1 MALEVTSLTMEGAVD
16 LIVAAPIKLGFIDA
30 FETVTFESR
39 LRLAADAFYQA
50 RKVAREYALTSPFSD
65 VAERI
70 QSLTAYRIGVV
81 DTFPKRTFY
90 LSVTFD
96 RSWED
101 YMRLVWSTFGNF
113 LDVLLCNCEGYVP
126 AGDNTYDRYIQWIR
140 EHQVDSVLFDQVLPV
155 TLTDQSY
162 LVKMEQLQRRGGT
175 GGNDFALATI
185 VADDPVKLAQK
196 AVDDAVAGLADQREF
211 YTLGLE
217 ALTALHRL
225 ADLYPP
231 DRPNGEHRYLIRAA
245 HDLLQGWDTT
255 AARTYVR
262 DPYTAIFAWYERAVP
277 PPPVVPADPPIDTK
291 EVQAGILTS
300 LDDIA
305 DGEPIERGYLL
316 MFGVFD
322 ATAARQ
328 YIARFAS
335 AVSWD
340 GDSAPRSIDVG
351 NQSFPGFAFIN
362 VGFTYPGLRNLLL
375 SDAVTKNLPKEFRE
389 GYESRAPLLGDEQRN
404 HPRRWSPPP
413 RFAFP
418 DKPPVDLN
426 EVDFILQLRV
436 PGTPQDIDEPIGNT
450 WAALAA
456 SKNPLAIV
464 LHQLNQTGAVEA
476 AGVRLLAIETLW
488 RDVTSQAGGP
498 LIKQEVFGHRDDIS
512 QPVPLGRKAS
522 AGVQTV
528 TGDQVSLGEVVRG
541 YANDRGDPAPQDD
554 PRTKAANDF
563 MRNGTFQVIRK
574 MSQDV
579 GALDAFLKDPQSNGA
594 AAAMKGDD
602 LLARMFGRTKDGVA
616 LADPARVP
624 GGNAFNYLKDPDGIQ
639 CPLQAHVRRANP
651 RIAQGAPH
659 AGKVSPPTPRIVRR
673 SMSYGS
679 RTPAEGQERGSMFMA
694 FNASLAEQ
702 YEVIQRWIN
711 GGNSTG
717 VSSSQNDPVIG
728 VFPAQGVKTFRFATD
743 TDVVRVDIE
752 KPFVALQWGLYLF
765 MPSKTT
771 LKTICDFTATVKETL
786 GDPDNGEK
794 IIKEILRL
802 PAADQALAWQIYMQD
817 FTTKDF
823 TQRSDTPDVWA
834 AIRKNHGSVMRMAN
848 QVVVANKELEL
859 EVLRDA
865 KRFSVSEQGRRLNQS
880 MGPIFVGYD
889 PGELYN
895 EESRAANYV
904 LSNISQEEGFGIGIN
919 IVTEMFSGI
928 FSGALV
934 KKLKYA
940 ELDLK
945 SDFVDFFLSI
955 YCYTV
960 FGIPDDQAP
969 KSPPPYLFSSPPYT
983 LPAAAFFASMNWNWV
998 ADPKR
1003 TPVCPGDF
1011 IAPSRYSFF
1020 PDPTPA
1026 VTQYGQRHG
1035 QGVRAAAKA
1044 YIDWRRPPSPVGAAP
1059 PPPPPPR
1066 NLPPLGIVGEQ
1077 LNALIADNDLLARNL
1092 SGIMLGG
1099 VPTLQGN
1106 LENILFDWIENKTL
1120 WRVQEALFNL
1130 GPVTGESL
1138 AESDAESLYN
1148 WTSKYVLPL
1157 VTKAMQKRPV
1167 PDLMYRTATEDT
1179 TVGGMKVIAG
1189 EKVVI
1194 SVGSAMQEQYE
1205 KQEWSDVSAVFGGL
1219 REGADWPVHAC
1230 PAYNLAMGTIM
1241 GVIVGLL
1248 QAGRLEALPGP
1259 LRLRVYPPT

>member
-39 LRLAADAFYQA
+39 LRLAGDAFYQA

-70 QSLTAYRIGVV
+70 QSLTAYRIGIV

-96 RSWED
+96 RSWEE
-101 YMRLVWSTFGNF
+101 YMRLVWSTLGNF

-126 AGDNTYDRYIQWIR
+126 AGDNTYDQYIRWIR

-162 LVKMEQLQRRGGT
+162 LVKMEQLQRKGGIS
-175 GGNDFALATI
+175 GDDHALATI
-185 VADDPVKLAQK
+185 VADDPVKLAK
-196 AVDDAVAGLADQREF
+196 EVLDDAVAGATDPREF
-211 YTLGLE
+211 YTLALE

-225 ADLYPP
+225 TDLYPP

-245 HDLLQGWDTT
+245 HDLLQGWDAT
-255 AARTYVR
+255 AAPSYVR
-262 DPYTAIFAWYERAVP
+262 EPYKEIFEWYKGYVP
-277 PPPVVPADPPIDTK
+277 PSPVVPADPPTDFTEI
-291 EVQAGILTS
+291 QAGIRTS

-305 DGEPIERGYLL
+305 DRDPIARGYLL

-328 YIARFAS
+328 YIARFAN

-340 GDSAPRSIDVG
+340 GDQAPRSIDVG
-351 NQSFPGFAFIN
+351 NQSIPGFAFIN
-362 VGFTYPGLRNLLL
+362 VGFTYQGLRNLLL
-375 SDAVTKNLPKEFRE
+375 SDTVTKNLPKEFRE
-389 GYESRAPLLGDEQRN
+389 GCESRAPLLGDEQLN
-404 HPRRWSPPP
+404 HPRRWTPPP
-413 RFAFP
+413 RFGFL
-418 DKPPVDLN
+418 DENRINLN

-450 WAALAA
+450 WDALAA
-456 SKNPLAIV
+456 SKNPLAKV
-464 LHQLNQTGAVEA
+464 LHELNQTHTVED

-488 RDVTSQAGGP
+488 RDVTSQTGGP
-498 LIKQEVFGHRDDIS
+498 LVKREIFGHRDDIS

-541 YANDRGDPAPQDD
+541 YANDRGDPAPPDD

-579 GALDAFLKDPQSNGA
+579 GALDAFLNNPQSNGA
-594 AAAMKGDD
+594 PAAMKGDD
-602 LLARMFGRTKDGVA
+602 LLAKMFGRTRDGVA
-616 LADPARVP
+616 LADPTGTP
-624 GGNAFNYLKDPDGIQ
+624 GGSAFDYLKDPDGIQ
-639 CPLQAHVRRANP
+639 CPLQAHIRRANP
-651 RIAQGAPH
+651 RIAQANPYP
-659 AGKVSPPTPRIVRR
+659 GKVNPPTPRIVRR

-679 RTPAEGQERGSMFMA
+679 RIRDDGQERGAMFMA

-728 VFPAQGVKTFRFATD
+728 VFPAQGGKTFRFAREA
-743 TDVVRVDIE
+743 DVVRVDIE

-765 MPSKTT
+765 VPSKKT
-771 LKTICDFTATVKETL
+771 LESICDFAAIVKQTL
-786 GDPDNGEK
+786 GDPNNGEK
-794 IIKEILRL
+794 IIKEISQLT
-802 PAADQALAWQIYMQD
+802 PADQAQAWQIYMQD
-817 FTTKDF
+817 FTTKEF

-834 AIRKNHGSVMRMAN
+834 AIRKNYEGVMRMAN
-848 QVVVANKELEL
+848 QVVVANNELEI

-880 MGPIFVGYD
+880 MGPIFVGDD

-895 EESRAANYV
+895 EESQAANYV
-904 LSNISQEEGFGIGIN
+904 LSNLNQRDGFSIGIN
-919 IVTEMFSGI
+919 IVSGMFSII
-928 FSGALV
+928 FGSPLV
-934 KKLKYA
+934 KQLGYA

-945 SDFVDFFLSI
+945 RDFVDLFLSL
-955 YCYTV
+955 YCYEV
-960 FGIPDDQAP
+960 FGIPDDQAS
-969 KSPPPYLFSSPPYT
+969 KLPPLYPAPPPPYT
-983 LPAAAFFASMNWNWV
+983 LPTPPFFASMTWNWL

-1044 YIDWRRPPSPVGAAP
+1044 YIDWRRPPPGPGGAATTP
-1059 PPPPPPR
+1059 PPPNP
-1066 NLPPLGIVGEQ
+1066 PPLGIVGEQ

-1120 WRVQEALFNL
+1120 WRVQEALFNR
-1130 GPVTGESL
+1130 GPVTGTIL
-1138 AESDAESLYN
+1138 AQQGAQSLYD

-1179 TVGGMKVIAG
+1179 TIGGMEVKAG

-1194 SVGSAMQEQYE
+1194 SVGSAMQERYE
-1205 KQEWSDVSAVFGGL
+1205 QQEWSDVSAVFGGL

-1241 GVIVGLL
+1241 GVVVGLL

-1259 LRLRVYPPT
+1259 LRLRVYPA